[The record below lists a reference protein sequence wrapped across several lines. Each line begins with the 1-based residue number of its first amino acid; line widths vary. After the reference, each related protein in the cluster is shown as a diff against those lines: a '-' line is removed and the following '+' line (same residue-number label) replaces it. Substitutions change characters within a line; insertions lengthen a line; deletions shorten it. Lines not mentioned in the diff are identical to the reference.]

1 MEDSKKSEQTRLEKK
16 YVDTLTE
23 KEKQGY
29 EIAKDH
35 LGMSFQLD
43 KSIGFIEWKNEKNAN

>member
-23 KEKQGY
+23 KEKQAY

>member
-1 MEDSKKSEQTRLEKK
+1 MEDSKKSEQIRLEKE
-16 YVDTLTE
+16 YVNTFTE
-23 KEKQGY
+23 KEKQAY

-43 KSIGFIEWKNEKNAN
+43 KSIGFNEWKNKQSSN

>member
-23 KEKQGY
+23 KEKQAY

-35 LGMSFQLD
+35 L
-43 KSIGFIEWKNEKNAN
+43 

>member
-1 MEDSKKSEQTRLEKK
+1 MEDSKKNEQTSLEKK

-23 KEKQGY
+23 KEKQAY

>member
-1 MEDSKKSEQTRLEKK
+1 MEDSNKSEQIRLEKE
-16 YVDTLTE
+16 YVNTFTE
-23 KEKQGY
+23 KEKQAY

-43 KSIGFIEWKNEKNAN
+43 KSIGFIEWKNAQDAN